1 MVRNVP
7 QLKLELIN
15 LFSLFNKKKVEYVL
29 LRNYSYFQED
39 NGIEPKD
46 IDILVSTKSKNKA
59 LKILTEEGYVNT
71 NTILVPG
78 QSNYIK
84 FINKANKFLSLDVN
98 IGGLSHKGIVY
109 IQQKYLFDNVIKVGG
124 IKYLNTNDYLLSL
137 LLHSIIDKKH
147 FRSEYKNLIGSLI
160 INNSYSKDV
169 FFKKLEII
177 TNKCTAKEITEA
189 LKNMD
194 YELLVNL
201 KSRLILT
208 TIYKQPINIYNFLV
222 IYFFKVIKIL
232 SPFHIGH
239 LIVFYGPDGS
249 GKSTTTK
256 LIHTSL
262 ANSAIRS
269 KVQYFGWRNSFL
281 PYIELL
287 MKTDNKII
295 KKNLYTRDPRK
306 TSKSVLV
313 VRSILISFLY
323 YTEMYIRYCFK
334 VMPYRKAG
342 YTVLTDRYFFDRICL
357 DKYLPRIIKQ
367 FLLCVTPKPSLC
379 FYITTNPLLL
389 SKREVC
395 LPLENLILQKSLY
408 DKYYRILK
416 AYKIDTGKQDLE
428 KVKHIIF
435 TKIWEKIKII

>member
-7 QLKLELIN
+7 HLKLELIN
-15 LFSLFNKKKVEYVL
+15 LFSLFNKKRVEYVL
-29 LRNYSYFQED
+29 LRNYSYFQEN
-39 NGIEPKD
+39 NGIEPRD
-46 IDILVSTKSKNKA
+46 IDILVNTKSRNKA
-59 LKILTEEGYVNT
+59 LNILAEEGYVNT

-84 FINKANKFLSLDVN
+84 FIDKANRFLSIDVN
-98 IGGLSHKGIVY
+98 MGGLSHKGIVY
-109 IQQKYLFDNVIKVGG
+109 LQQKYLFDKVIKMNG
-124 IKYLNTNDYLLSL
+124 IKYLNTNDFLISL
-137 LLHSIIDKKH
+137 LLHSIIDKKY
-147 FRSEYKNLIGSLI
+147 FKSEYKNLIRSLI

-169 FFKKLEII
+169 FLKKLEII
-177 TNKCTAKEITEA
+177 TNKCIAKEITKA
-189 LKNMD
+189 LKKKD
-194 YELLVNL
+194 YQSLVNL

-222 IYFFKVIKIL
+222 IHFFKVIKIL

-262 ANSAIRS
+262 TNSAIRS
-269 KVQYFGWRNSFL
+269 RVQYFGWRNSFL
-281 PYIELL
+281 PYIDLL

-306 TSKSVLV
+306 TSKPVLAI
-313 VRSILISFLY
+313 RSILISFLY
-323 YTEMYIRYCFK
+323 YTEMYIRYCLK

-342 YTVLTDRYFFDRICL
+342 YIVLTDRYFFDRICL

-367 FLLCVTPKPSLC
+367 FLLFFTPKPSLC
-379 FYITTNPLLL
+379 FYITTNPPLL
-389 SKREVC
+389 SKRETC
-395 LPLENLILQKSLY
+395 LPLENLILQKSSY

-416 AYKIDTGKQDLE
+416 AHKIDTGKQDLE
-428 KVKHIIF
+428 KIKHIIF
-435 TKIWEKIKII
+435 TKIWEKTKII